1 MMARF
6 PGAWSTLA
14 MVRIPLSRLALTGA
28 GLLIAAE
35 AVAQTPAP
43 SATSPSDPGKPRT
56 GADAPLSAASTRPPQ
71 TAPPKGAS
79 PTVRRPP
86 SKAPPARSKKAAAR
100 RKDKDDKTPLL
111 SGPIVTAPSFR
122 MLDDGK
128 SRIFLEV
135 TQKVQVTEHK
145 AQGRVVYQLKGA
157 SAPLRNSRLPLL
169 TGFFA
174 TPIGRVELVNQADG
188 ADLVIDLREAAEP
201 THQLIETPRGMALQV
216 DFPPSTGRREADTP
230 PRSAGKRLAPADE
243 PSE

>member
-1 MMARF
+1 MARF

-14 MVRIPLSRLALTGA
+14 MVRIPLSRLALIGA
-28 GLLIAAE
+28 GLLIVAE

-43 SATSPSDPGKPRT
+43 SASSPSDTGNPRT
-56 GADAPLSAASTRPPQ
+56 NAAAPLSAASPQPPQ
-71 TAPPKGAS
+71 AAPPKSAS
-79 PTVRRPP
+79 PTVGRPP
-86 SKAPPARSKKAAAR
+86 PKAPPARPKKAAGAAR
-100 RKDKDDKTPLL
+100 RKDKDEKQPLL

-135 TQKVQVTEHK
+135 TQKVQVTERK
-145 AQGRVVYQLKGA
+145 ARGRVVYQLKGA

-174 TPIGRVELVNQADG
+174 TPIGRVELVNQGDG
-188 ADLVIDLREAAEP
+188 ADLVIELRETAEP

-216 DFPPSTGRREADTP
+216 DFP
-230 PRSAGKRLAPADE
+230 RSSGQRLAPADV
-243 PSE
+243 PSN